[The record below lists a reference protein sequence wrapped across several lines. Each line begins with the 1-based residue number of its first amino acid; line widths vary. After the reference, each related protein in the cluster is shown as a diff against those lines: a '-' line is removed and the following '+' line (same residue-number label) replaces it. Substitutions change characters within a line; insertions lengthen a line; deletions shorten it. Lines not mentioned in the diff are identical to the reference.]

1 MPFGWGRGFGRG
13 FGWWG
18 NPYVCARF
26 PWLPRWW
33 WTGMYGPMTPF
44 TGAPGMPYT
53 PYGQYGT
60 YATSAPT
67 AAPWTTYTPYYAP
80 PYSTYAPP
88 APAMPSMA
96 YPSPYTPSP
105 YPTGAEIP
113 QIPKEQEKQ
122 MLEGQAA
129 ALQQQL
135 DQIKKRLEELSK
147 M

>member
-13 FGWWG
+13 FGWGG

-33 WTGMYGPMTPF
+33 WTGMHGPMTPF
-44 TGAPGMPYT
+44 TGAPGMPYMSYGQYGT
-53 PYGQYGT
+53 PGMPYSPDYTSPYGQYG
-60 YATSAPT
+60 
-67 AAPWTTYTPYYAP
+67 
-80 PYSTYAPP
+80 TYAPP
-88 APAMPSMA
+88 APAMPSMT
-96 YPSPYTPSP
+96 YPSPYVPSP

-113 QIPKEQEKQ
+113 QIPKEQERQ
-122 MLEGQAA
+122 MLEGQAT

>member
-13 FGWWG
+13 FGGGG

-33 WTGMYGPMTPF
+33 WTGMYGPTTPF
-44 TGAPGMPYT
+44 TGAPGMPYD
-53 PYGQYGT
+53 QYST

-88 APAMPSMA
+88 APAMPSMT
-96 YPSPYTPSP
+96 YPSPYAPSP
-105 YPTGAEIP
+105 YPTSMEIP
-113 QIPKEQEKQ
+113 QIPNEQERQ